1 VFRLKNM
8 LIIPDRGIEIRVDW
22 FVVWYQWY
30 LSEDILELIN
40 YTWVDWW
47 IDPKDKEYYTYYVS
61 RDFKK
66 YQLLWY
72 LENEKNLDQSTF
84 LTYKTYAE
92 NIDYTNRFPY
102 MLWDNLWIIIDK
114 QSNSPIQSLPNIQSD
129 WYINFTWSLA
139 WIYNINIENWDIFMS
154 NDNILLWE
162 KIKELA
168 NIKYNVLTEESTSDL
183 CSWEISDVNWA
194 DTSVWNPKYISS
206 YNWTRSD
213 TPWICTWNCVLWY
226 YWDWSSCNLINYTVT
241 FNWNWWSGHSPT
253 SKSVAYNT
261 AVWTLPSNPTRTWYT
276 FNWWFTQASWW
287 TQITT
292 ATVITW
298 TVTFYA
304 QWTPI
309 NYTVTFD
316 WNWWSWHSPTSKSVA
331 YNTAVWILPSN
342 PIRTWYTFNW
352 WFTATS
358 GWTQITTGTII
369 TWTVTFYAQWTPI
382 YCILDNGNSDVN
394 SCILQ

>member
-1 VFRLKNM
+1 MNKKIHWFTFVELIITIAVIAIIWTIWFISFSNSIPDSRDTTRIAHLREIDNSLNVFRLKNM

-92 NIDYTNRFPY
+92 TIDYKNRFPY

-213 TPWICTWNCVLWY
+213 TP
-226 YWDWSSCNLINYTVT
+226 
-241 FNWNWWSGHSPT
+241 
-253 SKSVAYNT
+253 
-261 AVWTLPSNPTRTWYT
+261 
-276 FNWWFTQASWW
+276 
-287 TQITT
+287 
-292 ATVITW
+292 
-298 TVTFYA
+298 
-304 QWTPI
+304 
-309 NYTVTFD
+309 
-316 WNWWSWHSPTSKSVA
+316 
-331 YNTAVWILPSN
+331 
-342 PIRTWYTFNW
+342 
-352 WFTATS
+352 
-358 GWTQITTGTII
+358 
-369 TWTVTFYAQWTPI
+369 
-382 YCILDNGNSDVN
+382 
-394 SCILQ
+394 